1 MIASRLT
8 GPARVTVAVCRG
20 PLGLFSILVAGSFA
34 AAAGEPPLP
43 PEPDAP
49 LAKVRQATFE
59 TPGPAREST
68 AGALPL
74 SGKGIPD
81 HPAAT
86 RRSPLRPLGD
96 WTVLAAIAAAFA
108 LVAMFRLTSLR
119 RTRSLP
125 PEVFELLG
133 EASLGGQQTARVVR
147 FGPRTLL
154 IGVSSAGCQT
164 LAELADAQATDSI
177 AAACRKAQAAGRG
190 GPRPY
195 PVAQPVAQPVAR
207 EAT

>member
-1 MIASRLT
+1 
-8 GPARVTVAVCRG
+8 
-20 PLGLFSILVAGSFA
+20 
-34 AAAGEPPLP
+34 
-43 PEPDAP
+43 
-49 LAKVRQATFE
+49 
-59 TPGPAREST
+59 
-68 AGALPL
+68 
-74 SGKGIPD
+74 
-81 HPAAT
+81 
-86 RRSPLRPLGD
+86 
-96 WTVLAAIAAAFA
+96 VLAAIAAAFA

-195 PVAQPVAQPVAR
+195 PVAQPVAR

>member
-1 MIASRLT
+1 MMASWLT
-8 GPARVTVAVCRG
+8 APRRVTS
-20 PLGLFSILVAGSFA
+20 PLGPGSWGWVPILLAVSFA

-43 PEPDAP
+43 PEPDDA
-49 LAKVRQATFE
+49 AAAVRPATFE
-59 TPGPAREST
+59 TVGATRVPT

-74 SGKGIPD
+74 SGQAIPD
-81 HPAAT
+81 HPAAPA
-86 RRSPLRPLGD
+86 RSPLRPLGD

-164 LAELADAQATDSI
+164 LADLDDAQTTESI
-177 AAACRKAQAAGRG
+177 VSACRKDLPTSRG
-190 GPRPY
+190 GPLRPR
-195 PVAQPVAQPVAR
+195 PHPGAQPAAR
-207 EAT
+207 AVT